1 MGEVLRRAG
10 LGLAL
15 ATSLAAGPALA
26 EAPPPAEPALAEPAP
41 ALAEPAPEPAPEPPP
56 PQPIEVT
63 VEGDKAPAGSVSL
76 KRRDIREMPGVLGDP
91 YRAIEVQ
98 PGVTPTA
105 SGLPYYYIRG
115 APPGN
120 IGFFYDGVRVPLLFH
135 VGAGPS
141 VIPAPLVSGVTLHMG
156 PYPADIGRL
165 AGAAV
170 EAEAA
175 PFPNEWK
182 GEGAFRF
189 VDVGGVVEGPIGDK
203 TTVLVGGH
211 YAFGGHILSAL
222 IDNVEFGYGDYQA
235 RVSRRIGE
243 RGRLTALAFGAWDY
257 LATTT
262 TGDASG
268 AKDVLLDADFH
279 RLDVRYDHDFDSGA
293 KLRAAVMLG
302 LDRSRQVGAESA
314 NNWKIGARLRGS
326 KPIGGGK
333 ALLRGGIDLM
343 VDRYDIVHKEPCD
356 ISLEACAS
364 GPLGELDEAFRALF
378 PSRWDTAVGAWAD
391 ALVVLSDRATIT
403 PGLRVDHYTS
413 MGNTA
418 LAIDPKITGRF
429 GVGERVR
436 IVPSFG
442 VASQLPG
449 FAPLPALQIGGIT
462 GGLQR
467 ALQSS
472 FGAEVKLSP
481 IPVEISG
488 SLFRQ
493 VTFNLTDPIG
503 SDRGTNLGAGRFLSR
518 STGDAYGL
526 ELSARGAL
534 RKDLLFLASYTLSRS
549 TRTSKSGLTTPSA
562 VDRTH
567 VAHVALLYDFG
578 KGWKAGV
585 RHVFYSG
592 FPAQEAGSGA
602 VVEDPPRVRP
612 FYRLDLRVSRRWK
625 VGQTGFV
632 SLVLDMQNATL
643 SKEVFDV
650 TCARGICQPRL
661 LGPITIPQL
670 SVEAGF

>member
-1 MGEVLRRAG
+1 MFESVRRAG

-15 ATSLAAGPALA
+15 VSCFVVVPAWA
-26 EAPPPAEPALAEPAP
+26 EEPPAEPA
-41 ALAEPAPEPAPEPPP
+41 PPP
-56 PQPIEVT
+56 EPIEVT

-91 YRAIEVQ
+91 FRAIETQ

-135 VGAGPS
+135 VGAGPG
-141 VIPAPLVSGVTLHMG
+141 VIPAPLVSRVTLHMG

-175 PFPNEWK
+175 PYPNEWR

-189 VDVGGVVEGPIGDK
+189 VDAGGVIEGPVSEK

-211 YAFGGHILSAL
+211 YAFGAHVLSAL
-222 IDNVEFGYGDYQA
+222 LDNVDLGYGDYQA
-235 RVSRRIGE
+235 RVSHRVRE
-243 RGRLTALAFGAWDY
+243 RGRLSALVFGAWDY

-262 TGDASG
+262 TDA
-268 AKDVLLDADFH
+268 AAETDVLLDTDFH
-279 RLDVRYDHDFDSGA
+279 RLDLRYDHEFDSGG

-314 NNWKIGARLRGS
+314 SNWKVGARLRGS

-333 ALLRGGIDLM
+333 ALLRGGLDVM
-343 VDRYDIVHKEPCD
+343 VDRYDVVHKEPCD
-356 ISLEACAS
+356 IALETCAT

-378 PSRWDTAVGAWAD
+378 PSRWDTAVGAWVD

-413 MGNTA
+413 LGNTA
-418 LAIDPKITGRF
+418 TAIDPKITGRF
-429 GVGERVR
+429 GVGDRLR

-449 FAPLPALQIGGIT
+449 FAPLPALQIAGIT

-467 ALQSS
+467 SLQSS
-472 FGAEVKLSP
+472 LGAEMKLSP

-503 SDRGTNLGAGRFLSR
+503 TERGTSLGTGRFLSR

-534 RKDLLFLASYTLSRS
+534 RKDLFFLASYTLSRS
-549 TRTSKSGLTTPSA
+549 TRTSKRGFTTPSA

-567 VAHVALLYDFG
+567 VAHVALLYDLG

-592 FPAQEAGSGA
+592 FPAQEAGSGFA
-602 VVEDPPRVRP
+602 TEDPPRVRP
-612 FYRLDLRVSRRWK
+612 FYRLDVRVSRRWK
-625 VGQTGFV
+625 VGETGFV